1 MRGSVHFGCGH
12 DDKLI
17 EAVNLVTNFAIL
29 YFTVQ
34 ILHVSQRNVGYN
46 AQIAESAKEIN
57 QKLNNKGKKE

>member
-1 MRGSVHFGCGH
+1 MRGSVHFGRSRS
-12 DDKLI
+12 D
-17 EAVNLVTNFAIL
+17 EAIGVVNLLTNFAIL

-46 AQIAESAKEIN
+46 AQIAESTKEIN